1 MAATEHNDRA
11 WVELGRGR
19 RVWVDE
25 LPAPLFAC
33 ARLMDFMNMIGQQ
46 LIIDTTFQQ
55 IVVGTV
61 KRSFDTF
68 TSICGILYDEKP
80 IQAAMLCRPLFEDVV
95 VMHWLLYN
103 DSDPAW
109 LVEKFERHRE
119 AIALYQEQVAKKT
132 EWATGPP
139 LIADTS
145 RLKARQNELVKE
157 FGGEAQKNWW
167 DPGSEG
173 EGKGKPIGLRGVAEI
188 LEDVAADRRRF
199 DPRFAGGDEPVLRRM
214 ELVISKWF
222 SQSIHHTAIGLP
234 IDIPGHDNPPTEGP
248 NRSYL
253 VAFSAFWLSAQQLYG
268 LHELYGRPAP
278 ELDHLMYDGL
288 TEGFGAPPETLHMP
302 DQSGT

>member
-1 MAATEHNDRA
+1 MAATEHTDRV

-19 RVWVDE
+19 RVWADE

-33 ARLMDFMNMIGQQ
+33 ARLMDFMNVVARR
-46 LIIDTTFQQ
+46 LIVDTTFQQ
-55 IVVGTV
+55 LVVGTA
-61 KRSFDTF
+61 KRSYDTF

-103 DSDPAW
+103 DSDPTW
-109 LVEKFERHRE
+109 LVERFERHRE
-119 AIALYQEQVAKKT
+119 AIALYQTHVAKRT

-139 LIADTS
+139 LITDIP
-145 RLKARQNELVKE
+145 RLRTRQNQLLKE
-157 FGGEAQKNWW
+157 FGSEAQKNWW
-167 DPGSEG
+167 DPCAD
-173 EGKGKPIGLRGVAEI
+173 GKGNGKPIGLRGVAEI
-188 LEDVAADRRRF
+188 LEDAAAEHKRF

-234 IDIPGHDNPPTEGP
+234 IDIPGDNDPPTEAP

-253 VAFSAFWLSAQQLYG
+253 VAFSTFWLFAQQLYG
-268 LHELYGRPAP
+268 LHELYGRLAP
-278 ELDHLMYDGL
+278 ELDQVMYDGL
-288 TEGFGAPPETLHMP
+288 RDGFGAPPETLHMP
-302 DQSGT
+302 DQPRS